1 MSEGSYKLPTWC
13 AGSYESWLVIK
24 CNRPTFTVRR
34 CIVFEIPLWNS
45 SLKNLNT
52 LWLTNTSESASGF
65 HINFYFSKQQ
75 NMKTTSAEP
84 THMN

>member
-24 CNRPTFTVRR
+24 CNRSTFTVHR
-34 CIVFEIPLWNS
+34 CIVFEIS
-45 SLKNLNT
+45 ILKNLNT

-75 NMKTTSAEP
+75 NMKTASEEP
-84 THMN
+84 TLMNMN